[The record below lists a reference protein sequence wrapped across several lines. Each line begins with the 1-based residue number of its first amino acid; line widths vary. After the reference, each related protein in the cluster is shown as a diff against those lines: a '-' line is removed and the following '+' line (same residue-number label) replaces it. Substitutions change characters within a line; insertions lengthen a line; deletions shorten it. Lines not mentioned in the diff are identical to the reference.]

1 MSRRAVTIDDLD
13 YALSVVAY
21 AMTRHG
27 DVYAPILERLEAELD
42 KARREDPMERARAI
56 LRDQTLR
63 GGRNAIRVRTSALL
77 SSE

>member
-1 MSRRAVTIDDLD
+1 MSRRAVTIDDLE

-27 DVYAPILERLEAELD
+27 DVYAPLLERLEAELD

-56 LRDQTLR
+56 LRGQTLR